1 MNKSFL
7 KNQKES
13 FNRQKEDAAAEEAL
27 EELIPTKSQI
37 SVTEVLRIQERE
49 MVRLLINYGWQQ
61 IGEEGMHLCQYLLS
75 ETQELQFETPV
86 YSKIL
91 VLYRQELEKGN
102 LPGPD
107 HFLSS
112 RDSEVQKEVIDL
124 VTQRYEVSTH
134 WHEKHQ
140 ITIPTE
146 TDDLTQTG
154 YKTILRLKKK
164 MVLRLMDEAK
174 SKIKNAELEKL
185 SDDKV
190 HEVQVIYVEL
200 RKVLLE
206 IDKELGIVIG

>member
-1 MNKSFL
+1 M
-7 KNQKES
+7 
-13 FNRQKEDAAAEEAL
+13 
-27 EELIPTKSQI
+27 
-37 SVTEVLRIQERE
+37 
-49 MVRLLINYGWQQ
+49 
-61 IGEEGMHLCQYLLS
+61 
-75 ETQELQFETPV
+75 
-86 YSKIL
+86 
-91 VLYRQELEKGN
+91 
-102 LPGPD
+102 
-107 HFLSS
+107 SS

-164 MVLRLMDEAK
+164 MVLRLMEEAK
-174 SKIKNAELEKL
+174 SKIKNAELVKL

-190 HEVQVIYVEL
+190 YELQVIYVEL
-200 RKVLLE
+200 KKVQLE